1 MRPLPMR
8 LLQVMAGARQGG
20 AETYFVNLALAFQ
33 AAGIEQRA
41 VIRRHYERAGQLQ
54 AGGVQV
60 DQFGFGGRLD
70 ILTPLRLR
78 LLARDYKPDIVLTW
92 MNRASTMMPRGPY
105 PIVAR
110 LGGYYDLKN
119 YAKADWLV
127 ANTPDIARH
136 CITAGF
142 RADRVRMIANYGRF
156 EVAPKVPRASLDT
169 PETAPLLLAM
179 GRLHVNKAFDV
190 LLRALVLLPGA
201 YLWLA
206 GEGPERAALQQLAQD
221 LGVAHRVRFL
231 GWRNDR
237 EALAAACDVYVV
249 PSRHEPFGNVILDAW
264 GAGKPLVCTAS
275 QGPRDFVQADI
286 TGLMV
291 PVDDENALAAAIHA
305 VLHDEALAA
314 RLGAA
319 GKARFKAAHDE
330 AAIVAQWQD
339 LFIEVRAACAA

>member
-1 MRPLPMR
+1 MR

-41 VIRRHYERAGQLQ
+41 VIRRHYERAEKLQ
-54 AGGVQV
+54 AGGVAV
-60 DQFGFGGRLD
+60 DQFGFGGKLD

-78 LLARDYKPDIVLTW
+78 LLAGAYKPDIVLTW
-92 MNRASTMMPRGPY
+92 MNRATTMMPRGRY

-136 CITAGF
+136 CVNAGF

-156 EVAPKVPRASLDT
+156 DAAPKVPRASLDT

-179 GRLHVNKAFDV
+179 GRLHANKAFDV
-190 LLRALVLLPGA
+190 LLCALVLLPGA

-206 GEGPERAALQQLAQD
+206 GEGPERAALLQLAQD
-221 LGVAHRVRFL
+221 LGVAPRVRFL
-231 GWRNDR
+231 GWRDDR

-249 PSRHEPFGNVILDAW
+249 PSRHEPFGNVLLDAW

-275 QGPRDFVQADI
+275 EGPRDFVQADV

-291 PVDDENALAAAIHA
+291 PVNDENALAAAIHA
-305 VLHDEALAA
+305 VLHDEMLAA
-314 RLGAA
+314 RLGKA
-319 GKARFKAAHDE
+319 GQARFKAAHDE
-330 AAIVAQWQD
+330 AAIVAQWRD
-339 LFIEVRAACAA
+339 LFAEVLATDGRAACAA